1 MSLTNLTVMFTSDSD
16 SLLNYWSMI
25 TEYATIVN
33 LCIFLQPVCIV
44 GIASNIVNILVFFRQ
59 GFQDGVNITLTS
71 LAVSDIGALI
81 AFQAYIINYNPLI
94 LDKNLPFRK
103 DVLGLITHCTQEYFI
118 KSSNMI
124 TAFVSLER
132 CVSVSFPLMVKSIFT
147 RRVVVI
153 ANVFMLICPVFLVVI
168 PTAIHVSFDWMFSP
182 EMNKTFISLIFTN
195 TSYMVASLQYYISEI
210 FFPVFNFLTIIVCSA
225 IIFIRLRSH
234 SVWRKSITQSD
245 VNKFNGQKERKMTK
259 IVIMV
264 SLVYLAL
271 HLPNCLLYSTLVP
284 SIVINYRSSVHRI
297 ISFISCFTLPLQ
309 VINSSVNIV
318 IYYKL
323 STKFRKC
330 LHNML
335 ACFKNRSKFMCF
347 RN

>member
-1 MSLTNLTVMFTSDSD
+1 MSLTNLTVMSTSDSD
-16 SLLNYWSMI
+16 SLLNYLSMI

-33 LCIFLQPVCIV
+33 LCVFLQPVCIV

-81 AFQAYIINYNPLI
+81 SFQAYIIIYNPFI
-94 LDKNLPFRK
+94 LEKNLPFRK
-103 DVLGLITHCTQEYFI
+103 DVLGVLVHCMHEYFI
-118 KSSNMI
+118 KSSNLI

-153 ANVFMLICPVFLVVI
+153 ANVIMLICPVFFVVI
-168 PTAIHVSFDWMFSP
+168 PTAILVSFDLMYSP
-182 EMNKTFISLIFTN
+182 EMNKTFLNLIFTN
-195 TSYMVASLQYYISEI
+195 NSYIATSLQYYISDI
-210 FFPVFNFLTIIVCSA
+210 FLPCFNFLTIIVCSA
-225 IIFIRLRSH
+225 IIFIRMRTR
-234 SVWRKSITQSD
+234 SVWRKSISQSD

-259 IVIMV
+259 ILILV

-271 HLPNCLLYSTLVP
+271 HLPNCLLLSLTATFV
-284 SIVINYRSSVHRI
+284 VFNYGSSVHRI
-297 ISFISCFTLPLQ
+297 SSFFTCFTLPLQ

-330 LHNML
+330 LHNMFT
-335 ACFKNRSKFMCF
+335 CFENRSKFMCF